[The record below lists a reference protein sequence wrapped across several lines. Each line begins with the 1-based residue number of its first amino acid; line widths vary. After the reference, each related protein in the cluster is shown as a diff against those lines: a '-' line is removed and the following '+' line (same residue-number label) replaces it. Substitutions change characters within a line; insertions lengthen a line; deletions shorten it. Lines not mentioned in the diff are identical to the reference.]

1 MRNLIKLVAFS
12 TLAMAGLSTAAYAQ
26 QFIVT
31 SAANRGDGTLRH
43 ALSLATAGEV
53 DRIVVATEGDIQIR
67 NGLSYGGSQALSI
80 VGTGQTVLGAND
92 ATLLTSLGGGDL
104 SIMGLSFQ
112 GPGGFSINERSDID
126 GVSGKGIFVDVPDGA
141 TGTISLYLTNVAVS
155 QVGNH
160 GIHVS
165 DCTLADA
172 CGGGQ
177 DGSGDGSDASIAL
190 LLKNVTIDDAGNG
203 KFDADGLRVDER
215 GPGSVHLSVDGSLFT
230 NVGADGVEVDEGQ
243 AGSVFATV
251 TNTTFTANGNYC
263 DPSILD
269 AFMPDADEGEFSD
282 GEASLDD
289 IPSAER
295 GSPDDGCF
303 ELEYDLYD
311 SGSVEAFEI
320 GIDLDDGIDFDE
332 SGSGSIFASMVDVAI
347 TDNLDEG
354 LDFDEADEG
363 NIIINIIDSVA
374 TGNRDDGFKVSE
386 EDDGGIVTIVSNS
399 TAMENGGK
407 GFVFEAEDDSA
418 LFADFN
424 GVSTSNNDDG
434 DDTGL
439 ELVNEGENSGFA
451 NVSNSSIADGID
463 ADGVAVTQQ

>member
-12 TLAMAGLSTAAYAQ
+12 TLVMAGLSTAAYAQ

-31 SAANRGDGTLRH
+31 SAADRGDGTLRH

-53 DRIVVATEGDIQIR
+53 DRVVVATEGDIQIR
-67 NGLSYGGSQALSI
+67 YGLIYGGSQALSI
-80 VGTGQTVLGAND
+80 VGTGQTVLSAND

-177 DGSGDGSDASIAL
+177 DGSGDGSDASITL
-190 LLKNVTIDDAGNG
+190 LLQNVTIDDAGNG
-203 KFDADGLRVDER
+203 KFDADGLRIDER

-251 TNTTFTANGNYC
+251 TNTNFTANGGYC

>member
-190 LLKNVTIDDAGNG
+190 LLQNVTIDDAGNG
-203 KFDADGLRVDER
+203 KFDADGLRIDER

-424 GVSTSNNDDG
+424 GVSTLNNDDG

>member
-31 SAANRGDGTLRH
+31 SAADRGDGTLRH

-190 LLKNVTIDDAGNG
+190 LLQNVTIDDAGNG
-203 KFDADGLRVDER
+203 KFDADGLRIDER

>member
-1 MRNLIKLVAFS
+1 MRNLIKLVAVS
-12 TLAMAGLSTAAYAQ
+12 TLVMAGLSTAAYAQ

-31 SAANRGDGTLRH
+31 SAADRGDGTLRH

-53 DRIVVATEGDIQIR
+53 DRVVVATEGDIQIR
-67 NGLSYGGSQALSI
+67 YGLIYGGSQALSI
-80 VGTGQTVLGAND
+80 VGTGQTVLSAND

-177 DGSGDGSDASIAL
+177 DGSGDGSDASITL
-190 LLKNVTIDDAGNG
+190 LLQNVTIDDAGNG
-203 KFDADGLRVDER
+203 KFDADGLRIDER

-251 TNTTFTANGNYC
+251 TNTNFTANGGYC

>member
-190 LLKNVTIDDAGNG
+190 LLQNVTIDDAGNG
-203 KFDADGLRVDER
+203 KFDADGLRIDER

-243 AGSVFATV
+243 AGGVFATV

-424 GVSTSNNDDG
+424 GVSTLNNDDG

>member
-1 MRNLIKLVAFS
+1 MSKIIQS
-12 TLAMAGLSTAAYAQ
+12 LACSIILLAGLSAVAYAQ

-31 SAANRGDGTLRH
+31 SASNRGAGTLRQ
-43 ALSLATAGEV
+43 AFSLASAGQI
-53 DRIVVATEGDIQIR
+53 DSIVVATERDIR
-67 NGLSYGGSQALSI
+67 LTNGLTYFGSQALSI
-80 VGTGQTVLGAND
+80 VGNGQTIVGKSD
-92 ATLLTSLGGGDL
+92 ATLLTSSGGGDL
-104 SIMGLSFQ
+104 SITGLSFQ
-112 GPGGFSINERSDID
+112 GPGGFSINERADID
-126 GVSGKGIFVDVPDGA
+126 GVSGKGIFIDVPDGA
-141 TGTISLYLTNVAVS
+141 TGTISLHLTNVSVS
-155 QVGNH
+155 HVGNH
-160 GIHVS
+160 GIHIS
-165 DCTLADA
+165 DCTLADE

-177 DGSGDGSDASIAL
+177 DGSGDGSDASIAAL
-190 LLKNVTIDDAGNG
+190 LHNVTIDDAGNG
-203 KFDADGLRVDER
+203 KFDADGLRIDER
-215 GPGSVHLSVDGSLFT
+215 GPGSVHLSVDSSLFT

-243 AGSVFATV
+243 AGSIFATV
-251 TNTTFTANGNYC
+251 TSTSFTSNGGYC

-332 SGSGSIFASMVDVAI
+332 SGSGSVFTSMVGVSI
-347 TDNLDEG
+347 TSNLDEG
-354 LDFDEADEG
+354 LDFDEAGEG
-363 NIIINIIDSVA
+363 NIVINIIDSEA
-374 TGNRDDGFKVSE
+374 TGNTDDGFKVSE
-386 EDDGGIVTIVSNS
+386 EDDGGIIAIVSNS
-399 TAMENGGK
+399 TASENGGK
-407 GFVFEAEDDSA
+407 GFVLEAEDDSA

-424 GVSTSNNDDG
+424 EVATSNNDDG

-451 NVSNSSIADGID
+451 NVSDSYIADGID
-463 ADGVAVTQQ
+463 ADGVVVTQR

>member
-190 LLKNVTIDDAGNG
+190 LLQNVTIDDAGNG

>member
-31 SAANRGDGTLRH
+31 SAADRGDGTLRH

-177 DGSGDGSDASIAL
+177 DGTGDGSDASIAL
-190 LLKNVTIDDAGNG
+190 LLQNVTIDDAGNG
-203 KFDADGLRVDER
+203 KFDADGLRIDER

>member
-12 TLAMAGLSTAAYAQ
+12 TLVMAGLSTAAYAQ

-31 SAANRGDGTLRH
+31 SAADRGDGTLRH

-53 DRIVVATEGDIQIR
+53 DRVVVATEGDIQIR
-67 NGLSYGGSQALSI
+67 YGLIYGGSQALSI

-190 LLKNVTIDDAGNG
+190 LLQNVTIDDAGNG
-203 KFDADGLRVDER
+203 KFDADGLRIDER

-251 TNTTFTANGNYC
+251 TNTNFTANGGYC

>member
-31 SAANRGDGTLRH
+31 SAADRGDGTLRH

-177 DGSGDGSDASIAL
+177 DGTGDGSDASIAL
-190 LLKNVTIDDAGNG
+190 LLQNVTIDDAGNG
-203 KFDADGLRVDER
+203 KFDADGLRIDER

-251 TNTTFTANGNYC
+251 TNTSFTANGNYC

>member
-1 MRNLIKLVAFS
+1 MRRFCITFAFI
-12 TLAMAGLSTAAYAQ
+12 AVGIVGLSTSPYAQ

-31 SAANRGDGTLRH
+31 SASDRGDDTLRQ
-43 ALSLATAGEV
+43 ALSLASEGEI
-53 DRIVVATEGDIQIR
+53 DSIVVATESDINIK
-67 NGLSYGGSQALSI
+67 NGLAYLGSQPISI
-80 VGTGQTVLGAND
+80 VGTGQTIFGKSDV
-92 ATLLTSLGGGDL
+92 TLLTSSGGGDL
-104 SIMGLSFQ
+104 SITGLSFK

-141 TGTISLYLTNVAVS
+141 TGTISLHLTNVTVS

-160 GIHVS
+160 GIHIS
-165 DCTLADA
+165 DCTLADE

-177 DGSGDGSDASIAL
+177 DGSGDGSDASITAL
-190 LLKNVTIDDAGNG
+190 LQNVTIDDAGNG
-203 KFDADGLRVDER
+203 KFDADGLRIDER
-215 GPGSVHLSVDGSLFT
+215 GPGSVHLSVDSSLFT

-243 AGSVFATV
+243 AGSIFATV
-251 TNTTFTANGNYC
+251 TSTSFTSNGGYC

-303 ELEYDLYD
+303 ELEYDLYE

-332 SGSGSIFASMVDVAI
+332 SGSGSVFTSMVGVSI
-347 TDNLDEG
+347 TGNLDEG
-354 LDFDEADEG
+354 LDFDEAGEG
-363 NIIINIIDSVA
+363 NIFINIIDSVA
-374 TGNRDDGFKVSE
+374 TGNTDDGFKVSE
-386 EDDGGIVTIVSNS
+386 EDDGGIIAIVANS

-407 GFVFEAEDDSA
+407 GFVLEAEDDGA
-418 LFADFN
+418 LFADFS
-424 GVSTSNNDDG
+424 GVTTSNNDDG

-451 NVSNSSIADGID
+451 NVTNSSIADGID